1 MGIRVSQVSKNFGSF
16 RAIDAISLDVPT
28 GSLVALLGPSGCGKS
43 TLLRM
48 IAGLES
54 LDSGQVFINGQEVTG
69 LSVQERQ
76 VGFVFQHFALFKHRS
91 VRQNLAFGLELRRWP
106 PQRIRQRVEELLQL
120 VQLGGYG
127 NRYPSQ
133 LSGGQRQR
141 VSLARA
147 LAVQPRLLLLDEPFS
162 ALDAKVRKEL
172 RAWLRRLQQSTG
184 VTTVIVTHDQEEAM
198 EVADRIV
205 VMNQGRIEQIGSPV
219 EIYEEPASPFVMRF
233 VGEVN
238 ELSPAAFG
246 TAAAALLPQQPFSPV
261 GPAAAIGDPGCQSG
275 PLPAAGGAG
284 GRHGAVDKS
293 LYVRPH
299 DLELLEE
306 PGERSF
312 PAVLRR
318 LVHLGRD
325 VHAELQL
332 ENGQLIQA
340 QIPREWLGIGK
351 GSLAAGQR
359 VHLRPRSLR
368 SFS

>member
-1 MGIRVSQVSKNFGSF
+1 MGIRISQVTKRFGGF
-16 RAIDAISLDVPT
+16 VAIDDLSLDVDS

-54 LDSGQVFINGQEVTG
+54 VDQGRVFIHGQEVTG
-69 LSVQERQ
+69 LSVQERH
-76 VGFVFQHFALFKHRS
+76 VGFVFQHFALFKHRT
-91 VRQNLAFGLELRRWP
+91 VRQNLAFGLELRRWSK
-106 PQRIRQRVEELLQL
+106 QQIRHRVEELLQL

-127 NRYPSQ
+127 DRYPSQ

-172 RAWLRRLQQSTG
+172 RGWLRGLQESTG

-205 VMNQGRIEQIGSPV
+205 VMNEGRIEQIGTPV
-219 EIYEEPASPFVMRF
+219 QIYEEPASPFVMRF

-238 ELSPAAFG
+238 VLP
-246 TAAAALLPQQPFSPV
+246 AAALQAATSSSQAAQALSTPV
-261 GPAAAIGDPGCQSG
+261 AE
-275 PLPAAGGAG
+275 GA
-284 GRHGAVDKS
+284 S
-293 LYVRPH
+293 LFIRPH
-299 DLELLEE
+299 DLDLLHE
-306 PGERSF
+306 PGESSV
-312 PAVLRR
+312 PAVVRR

-332 ENGQLIQA
+332 DRGDLVQV
-340 QIPREWLGIGK
+340 QIPREWLQGGEEAVQP
-351 GSLAAGQR
+351 GARL
-359 VHLRPRSLR
+359 HLRPRAVR
-368 SFS
+368 SFTS